1 MDILYIKESTDGGAM
16 LTVEMTKVDHVFL
29 LELGFVEALKE
40 GTKSMK
46 EVNPQPIP
54 QPETIEDSL
63 F

>member
-16 LTVEMTKVDHVFL
+16 LTVEMTKEEHDML